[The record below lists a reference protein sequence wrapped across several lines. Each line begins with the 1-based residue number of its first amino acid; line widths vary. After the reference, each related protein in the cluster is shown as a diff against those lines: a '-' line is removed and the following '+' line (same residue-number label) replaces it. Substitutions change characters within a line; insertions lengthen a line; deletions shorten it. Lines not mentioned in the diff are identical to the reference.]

1 MTPSLAAEPP
11 RAPSLWISLIP
22 VVVLVALL
30 ALNVRVFESAD
41 NHVALVLAAGVAGLL
56 AVFGLKK
63 PWKEI
68 EAGIVHS
75 ITMALQAVFI
85 LMVVGMLIGAWIEA
99 GIVPQLIVWG
109 LEIISPDVFVV
120 TACLVCCVV
129 SLATGSS
136 WTTAGTVGVALMGVG
151 HTLGIDVGLVGGAVV
166 SGSYFGDKMSPL
178 SDTTNLAPAM
188 AGSTLIEH
196 IKHMVWTV
204 TPALAISLVLYAILG
219 RSHGSDAHGLD
230 RVDATVAVLG
240 DHFNLS
246 PWLALPPLLVLVLVA
261 TRVPAIPA
269 LLLGTFA
276 AVGLGL
282 CFRTPG
288 ESGVLGML
296 GASFG
301 TLFGGYTIQAAAAI
315 PAGAEH
321 ELQRAAAATVD
332 SLLDGRGGMK
342 SMMGTVALIFCALA
356 FGGVMERSGMLGSIA
371 NSILRLVRGTGSL
384 VTATIVTCFGVNVLA
399 SDQYMAIVVPGR
411 MFRTAFLERRLHPKN
426 LSRALEDSGTVT
438 SALIPW
444 NTCGAQMTMVLGVAT
459 AAYAPYAF
467 LNWICPL
474 MSIFYGFTGISMT
487 RISDAEAKE
496 RLAGG

>member
-1 MTPSLAAEPP
+1 MTSTSPDAPRRVPTLAVSLV
-11 RAPSLWISLIP
+11 P

-30 ALNVRVFESAD
+30 ALNVRVFGSAD
-41 NHVALVLAAGVAGLL
+41 NHVALVIAASVAGLV
-56 AVFGLKK
+56 AVFGLKQ
-63 PWKEI
+63 PWSEI
-68 EAGIVHS
+68 EKGIVHS
-75 ITMALQAVFI
+75 ITMAMQAVLI
-85 LMVVGMLIGAWIEA
+85 LMTVGMLIGAWIEA

-109 LEIISPDVFVV
+109 LEIISPSVFVV
-120 TACLVCCVV
+120 TSCLVCCVV

-151 HTLGIDVGLVGGAVV
+151 HTLGIDVGLVGGAIV

-188 AGSTLIEH
+188 AGANLIEH
-196 IKHMVWTV
+196 VRHMGWTV
-204 TPALAISLVLYAILG
+204 TPAILISLGLYAVLG
-219 RSHGSDAHGLD
+219 GSHAESAQGLD
-230 RVDATVAVLG
+230 RVDATIAVLREN
-240 DHFNLS
+240 FTLS
-246 PWLALPPLLVLVLVA
+246 PWLAVPPILVLVLVA
-261 TRVPAIPA
+261 RRVPAIPA

-282 CFRTPG
+282 FFREPG
-288 ESGVLGML
+288 EEGLLGL
-296 GASFG
+296 LAASFG
-301 TLFGGYTIQAAAAI
+301 TLFGGFSIQTVAAV

-321 ELQRAAAATVD
+321 ELTRAAATIVD

-342 SMMGTVALIFCALA
+342 SMMSTVALIFCALA
-356 FGGVMERSGMLGSIA
+356 FGGVMERSGMLGAIA
-371 NSILRLVRGTGSL
+371 NSILKLVRGTGSL
-384 VTATIVTCFGVNVLA
+384 VTATVGTCIGVNVLA

-411 MFRTAFLERRLHPKN
+411 MFRTAYLERRLHPKN

-444 NTCGAQMTMVLGVAT
+444 NTCGAQMTTVLGVAT

-474 MSIFYGFTGISMT
+474 ISILYGFTGFTMT

-496 RLAGG
+496 RLAAG